1 MRTNYNNA
9 SGNSPK
15 TDEMQRNV
23 MRSKATSQFFFISFH
38 CCCSGPCRLCARAS
52 RNSLRRTNAKVK
64 LHFRFFRAS
73 NYGKINFIFSLSLTA
88 ECRKSGNWADGV
100 WLERKKNMV
109 KVRKVSHPMDLVDV
123 KKTVGGDSALKLG
136 QSEWNLFSCLFFFI
150 QSTSVNLIQL
160 LSVVCTSSRI
170 HSSTH
175 SSRVFSHI
183 ST

>member
-9 SGNSPK
+9 AGNSPK

-23 MRSKATSQFFFISFH
+23 MRSKATSQFFVSSSTVVVLVRVV
-38 CCCSGPCRLCARAS
+38 CVCAS
-52 RNSLRRTNAKVK
+52 QNSLHRTNARVK

-73 NYGKINFIFSLSLTA
+73 NYGKINFIFSFSLLNVENVETGLSSLVEKTWLKCVKSRTQWIWLMSRKLLAATA
-88 ECRKSGNWADGV
+88 RWSLAKASGISFHV
-100 WLERKKNMV
+100 
-109 KVRKVSHPMDLVDV
+109 
-123 KKTVGGDSALKLG
+123 
-136 QSEWNLFSCLFFFI
+136 FFFI
-150 QSTSVNLIQL
+150 QSASVNLIQL

-183 ST
+183 YT